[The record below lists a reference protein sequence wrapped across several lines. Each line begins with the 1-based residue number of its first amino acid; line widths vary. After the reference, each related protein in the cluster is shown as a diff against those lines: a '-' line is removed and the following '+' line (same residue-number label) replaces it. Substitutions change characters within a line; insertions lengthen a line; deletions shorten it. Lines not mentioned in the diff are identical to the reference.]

1 MIDLND
7 GNKKILYWAIGAV
20 VLIGSIF
27 LFFRDYLGDK
37 DEKVIVHVD
46 HKYGNYFIS
55 EKEIKSLVKEIKS
68 QYTGSNRVNLRVLE
82 EKLKENKF
90 VHKAE
95 VSRDVEGNLV
105 VSIEQ
110 DTPVAR
116 LISDEGKGGYLSVEN
131 TILPLSDNYTA
142 RVLVL
147 SGGGIIDLYKP
158 EFFET
163 NEGKVFVEFV
173 KYISNDP
180 FWKAQ
185 LAQVEMDQNHDLVLL
200 PQLGKQKILFG
211 SPSQFY
217 LKLKHLKRFYDE
229 IIPKK
234 GWNYY
239 QKVDLRFDN
248 QIVCSR

>member
-1 MIDLND
+1 MELDNR
-7 GNKKILYWAIGAV
+7 NKLFLYWGLGV
-20 VLIGSIF
+20 VFFVGTLF
-27 LFFRDYLGDK
+27 LFFRDYLEDR
-37 DEKVIVHVD
+37 EEQIIVHVD

-55 EKEIKSLVKEIKS
+55 EKEIQSLVKEIKS

-90 VHKAE
+90 VHRAE
-95 VSRDVEGNLV
+95 VSRDVEGSLV

-116 LISDEGKGGYLSVEN
+116 LISDEGKGGYLSEEN

-147 SGGGIIDLYKP
+147 SGGGVIDLYKP
-158 EFFET
+158 EFFT
-163 NEGKVFVEFV
+163 TPEGKIFVDFV
-173 KYISNDP
+173 KFISDDP

-185 LAQVEMDQNHDLVLL
+185 LAQVEIDQNHDLVLL

-211 SPSQFY
+211 AADQFHQ
-217 LKLKHLKRFYDE
+217 KLVHLKRFYDE

-239 QKVDLRFDN
+239 QKVDLRFEN
-248 QIVCSR
+248 QIICSR